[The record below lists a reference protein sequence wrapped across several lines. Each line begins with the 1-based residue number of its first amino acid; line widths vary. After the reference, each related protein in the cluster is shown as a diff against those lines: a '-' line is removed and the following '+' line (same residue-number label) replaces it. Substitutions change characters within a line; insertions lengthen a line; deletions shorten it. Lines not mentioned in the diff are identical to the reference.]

1 MEPDFPPQYV
11 PSNAEVWDLGGGQ
24 GRCDAVLQV
33 AAHLA
38 GYESDHKHQCETLLR
53 VEFSP

>member
-11 PSNAEVWDLGGGQ
+11 PSNSEVWDFGGGQ